1 MRAEDMLYFIRHGET
16 DWNVAGR
23 LQGRTDTPLNATG
36 RRQGIACGQILR
48 GLIAGDGKPLS
59 QYSLVASPL
68 SRARETM
75 ELALGS
81 LAAAGDEVDAG
92 LPPDRRTAERP
103 GRPERR
109 YRTDARLE
117 ELTFGAWEGFTL
129 TEIAARQPDM
139 LAARER
145 DKWRF
150 VPPGGESYE
159 QLCER
164 VRNWYRALDRDT
176 IAVAHGGTFR
186 VLLVITGLAT
196 PQTAPSEWVTQ
207 GAVYRFAGGSVAC
220 YE

>member
-1 MRAEDMLYFIRHGET
+1 MLYFIRHGET

-36 RRQGIACGQILR
+36 RCQGIACGRILR

-81 LAAAGDEVDAG
+81 LAAAGGEVAD
-92 LPPDRRTAERP
+92 LPPDRRSAATL
-103 GRPERR
+103 GREERR

-117 ELTFGAWEGFTL
+117 ELTFGTWEGFTL
-129 TEIAARQPDM
+129 AEIAARQPDA

-164 VRNWYRALDRDT
+164 VRDWYRELDRDT
-176 IAVAHGGTFR
+176 VAVAHGGTFR

-196 PQTAPSEWVTQ
+196 PQTAPSEWVSQ
-207 GAVYRFAGGSVAC
+207 GAVYRFAGGSVDC

>member
-1 MRAEDMLYFIRHGET
+1 MLYFIRHGET

-36 RRQGIACGQILR
+36 RRQGMACGDILR
-48 GLIAGDGKPLS
+48 GLIARDGKPLS
-59 QYSLVASPL
+59 QYDLVSSPL
-68 SRARETM
+68 TRARETM
-75 ELALGS
+75 ELALGP
-81 LAAAGDEVDAG
+81 LGAPGEQVEAGVS
-92 LPPDRRTAERP
+92 RTMRSAEAHE
-103 GRPERR
+103 ERR

-129 TEIAARQPDM
+129 AEIAARQPDL

-164 VRNWYRALDRDT
+164 VRDWYRALDRDT

-196 PQTAPSEWVTQ
+196 SQTAPSEWVTQ
-207 GAVYRFAGGSVAC
+207 GAVYRFARGSVAC
-220 YE
+220 YV